1 VENHA
6 ADELHIEVHHIPS
19 EGVAADIEGFSAEA
33 AGTVFDDGESLGE
46 YGLEL
51 EGECGGFGNFG
62 EAVLPLKGLRP
73 QSLIGS
79 GLEGGFELVDFFDS
93 RGHATQLALIFATDD
108 FFQDPSEHDE
118 NLNRLSKW
126 EGGFFG
132 MRKFSGES
140 PRKVKARRSES
151 YNGLLFPPER

>member
-1 VENHA
+1 
-6 ADELHIEVHHIPS
+6 
-19 EGVAADIEGFSAEA
+19 
-33 AGTVFDDGESLGE
+33 
-46 YGLEL
+46 
-51 EGECGGFGNFG
+51 
-62 EAVLPLKGLRP
+62 
-73 QSLIGS
+73 
-79 GLEGGFELVDFFDS
+79 LEGGFELVDFFDS

-140 PRKVKARRSES
+140 PRKVKARRSECYS
-151 YNGLLFPPER
+151 GLLFPPER